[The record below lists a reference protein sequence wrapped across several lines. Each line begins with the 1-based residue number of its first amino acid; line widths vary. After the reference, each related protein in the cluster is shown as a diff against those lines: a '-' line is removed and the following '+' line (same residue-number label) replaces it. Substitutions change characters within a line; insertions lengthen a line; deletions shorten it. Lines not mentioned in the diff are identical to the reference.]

1 MSYVCTNVPKQGWT
15 NGLSV
20 CSASQTEK
28 RPQVENLSQ
37 IEEIDHLKNLCFIYV
52 VCYLAHIIHSNKE
65 RDKMNFKRLKIIKET
80 KINDIIIK
88 IT

>member
-1 MSYVCTNVPKQGWT
+1 MSYVCLDIPKEGWT
-15 NGLSV
+15 NGLPV
-20 CSASQTEK
+20 CSASQPDK
-28 RPQVENLSQ
+28 RLQVKNVSQ

-65 RDKMNFKRLKIIKET
+65 RDKMNFKRLNIIKET
-80 KINDIIIK
+80 KINDVIIK